1 MKGDCLGWTPGEEI
15 ARGLPHETEMDGDAL
30 PARRI
35 AGLCGL
41 PIGARAN
48 AGAGAIGGRLDQ
60 GRRWQLYAQPS
71 GAVCATSVQG
81 FALKGLDLSATEGSL
96 GICNYA
102 DGAGRVAQI
111 RVRHYLPGVG
121 ETALAIENDKKL
133 MESSA
138 DPKSSSAIRAG
149 PGPAIDGQTSL
160 RDVITVRRNDLLI
173 DCAAWEKMSQSDGTS
188 PIMDFAIG
196 CLHMPGE

>member
-1 MKGDCLGWTPGEEI
+1 MKPRWTVTLCL
-15 ARGLPHETEMDGDAL
+15 L
-30 PARRI
+30 
-35 AGLCGL
+35 AGL
-41 PIGARAN
+41 
-48 AGAGAIGGRLDQ
+48 Q
-60 GRRWQLYAQPS
+60 GCADSPSAPEPTPAPAPSAADWIKAADGSYTHKAS

-81 FALKGLDLSATEGSL
+81 FALKGLDLSATDGSL

-196 CLHMPGE
+196 CLHMPGG